1 MKTFLTKLTDLFSG
15 LTVQMQGRDSAELGF
30 DTYLV
35 EPFLLKLN
43 AELRLNLDV
52 AAVVEFIQS
61 LPQKQEGTFGIDAE
75 FCGVTH
81 PVIVTAEREDALVY
95 INFYSPCMPL
105 GDAIQAELTEFF
117 TVKRTPVPTVDLA
130 AA

>member
-1 MKTFLTKLTDLFSG
+1 MKNFLTKLSDLLSG
-15 LTVQMQGRDSAELGF
+15 LTLQVQGRDSAELGF

-43 AELRLNLDV
+43 SELRLNLDV
-52 AAVVEFIQS
+52 ASVVDFIQT
-61 LPQKQEGTFGIDAE
+61 LPQKQESTFGIDAD
-75 FCGVTH
+75 FCGLSH
-81 PVIVTAEREDALVY
+81 PVIVTAEREDSLVY

-105 GDAIQAELTEFF
+105 SDAIQAELTEFF
-117 TVKRTPVPTVDLA
+117 TVKRTPAPTVDLA